1 LALRVFCCSST
12 GACRC
17 SWHQAATAAAGI
29 SHLWLGAT
37 DHRSAPRE
45 IPSSEN
51 EDSPFFLPNGDLIF
65 RVGEGNL
72 NFVYRMKQD
81 GTARNKV
88 VADPI
93 FDLKSVPLMAAGW

>member
-1 LALRVFCCSST
+1 MSVLLAPSGDRRRGDFSSVAWRDRPPFC
-12 GACRC
+12 
-17 SWHQAATAAAGI
+17 
-29 SHLWLGAT
+29 
-37 DHRSAPRE
+37 PRE